1 MDISNLI
8 FDNIDSII
16 EKLKITTREA
26 GEKPRF
32 SRLSD
37 EDRMVSYPAKVKIA
51 NRLVSIKAVNFDDVK
66 NHCCLIKGKDGLM
79 FEDSYFAGMGSVV
92 IREKAFCSNIYEV
105 KTCGKKLAF
114 NLFNTDVIKYGNVVY
129 FKMKVKSFGSVFIK
143 FKVEPTYND
152 VPVIDLDELVT
163 A

>member
-1 MDISNLI
+1 MEISNLI
-8 FDNIDSII
+8 FDNIDTII
-16 EKLKITTREA
+16 KKLKITTREP

-66 NHCCLIKGKDGLM
+66 NHCSLIKSKDGLM
-79 FEDSYFAGMGSVV
+79 FEDNYLAGLSSVV
-92 IREKAFCSNIYEV
+92 VREKAFCSNLYEI

-114 NLFNTDVIKYGNVVY
+114 NLFNTDVIKCGNIVY
-129 FKMKVKSFGSVFIK
+129 FKMKVKNFGSVFIK
-143 FKVEPTYND
+143 FKVEPTYSD
-152 VPVIDLDELVT
+152 VPVINLDELVT